1 MEMDD
6 GSMNMD
12 MDMNMSFSFT
22 CDVGELIFGWWT
34 INTCL

>member
-1 MEMDD
+1 MDD
-6 GSMNMD
+6 GSMSMDMD

-34 INTCL
+34 INTCT